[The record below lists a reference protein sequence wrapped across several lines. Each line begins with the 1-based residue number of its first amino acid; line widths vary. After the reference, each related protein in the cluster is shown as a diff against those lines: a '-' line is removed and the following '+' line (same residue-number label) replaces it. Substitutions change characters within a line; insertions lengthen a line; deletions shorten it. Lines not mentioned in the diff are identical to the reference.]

1 MKTYNLSMP
10 ELVKLVTEM
19 REQSEGYK
27 LQHGTYGLELA
38 IEHHITCEKA
48 GIPDENN

>member
-1 MKTYNLSMP
+1 MKTYNLTMP
-10 ELVKLVTEM
+10 ELVKLVIEM
-19 REQSEGYK
+19 TDEAKDYK
-27 LQHGTYGLELA
+27 LQHGTYGLELI